1 MRRSRRV
8 GILHDL
14 IHGPDPGPIVRAYP
28 DPAAVAT
35 GAVTSAIPSVGAGGM
50 APSILALIDD
60 AVAARI
66 AGFGLADAMQ
76 IPSVIRGVQ
85 LLCSTLAQ
93 FQPVAYRDDVQMAI
107 QPRIFRRPS
116 FAADRYAFLYGTT
129 YALLAGDMNRQ
140 KAGNAFWLIA
150 DRDADRNPTSV
161 VQLVNSEVSVDWDD
175 RRFLPVYRWR
185 DRELRATGPDAQIVH
200 INVNRPPGALLGTSP
215 LSAGLPALAS
225 IVAAEDYAAAWFLTS
240 GVPSVTLKTKDAMTP
255 EEAEA
260 LKAQWLIA
268 RSSPGP
274 TPAVLA
280 GGIEDTYPDVDP
292 QGAQLQQTRDY
303 GNTVVARLLGIPA
316 PLLHVATSGS
326 TITYTNTAAALEE
339 LVRVTIA
346 PTYMPP
352 IEAALSDL
360 IPSTQ
365 TARLDTR
372 ELLRVDIAARFA
384 LYQAGITAG
393 ILTAEDAR
401 GFEGWPRTGPIN
413 GQTYAPTPAAPA
425 LPSTLARV
433 PVA

>member
-1 MRRSRRV
+1 
-8 GILHDL
+8 
-14 IHGPDPGPIVRAYP
+14 
-28 DPAAVAT
+28 
-35 GAVTSAIPSVGAGGM
+35 M
-50 APSILALIDD
+50 APSILSLIDD

-66 AGFGLADAMQ
+66 AGFGMYDALQ
-76 IPSVIRGVQ
+76 IPSVIRAIQ
-85 LLCSTLAQ
+85 LLCSTVAQ
-93 FQPVAYRDDVQMAI
+93 FQPVAYRDDVQMSA
-107 QPRIFRRPS
+107 QPKVLRRPS
-116 FAADRYAFLYGTT
+116 PFGSRYDFLYGTM
-129 YALLAGDMNRQ
+129 YALLAGDESRQ

-150 DRDADRNPTSV
+150 DRDSDGVARSV
-161 VQLVNSEVSVDWDD
+161 VQLVNSEVSIEWDEK
-175 RRFLPVYRWR
+175 RFLPVYRWR
-185 DRELRATGPDAQIVH
+185 DRELRSTGPDQQIVH
-200 INVNRPPGALLGTSP
+200 IFVNRPPGALLGRSP
-215 LSAGLPALAS
+215 ILDGLSALAS
-225 IVAAEDYAAAWFLTS
+225 IVAAEDYAASWFITS
-240 GVPSVTLKTKDAMTP
+240 GVPSVTLKTKDPMTQD
-255 EEAEA
+255 EAEA
-260 LKAQWLIA
+260 LKAQWLLA
-268 RSSPGP
+268 RSYPGP

-384 LYQAGITAG
+384 LYQTGITAG

-401 GFEGWPRTGPIN
+401 AAEGWPRTGPIT
-413 GQTYAPTPAAPA
+413 GQAYAATPPA
-425 LPSTLARV
+425 SPIPGSLVRI